1 MLANEKNEEMGL
13 MCFLAVKAD
22 TVLKRLNG
30 ILEEHVTMEG
40 LDKLEKCADEAVKV
54 SQLNKLN
61 NILFFILKM
70 CSFSLC

>member
-1 MLANEKNEEMGL
+1 MLVNEKNDEMGL

-54 SQLNKLN
+54 SQFHSINS
-61 NILFFILKM
+61 IIV
-70 CSFSLC
+70 